1 MDTYA
6 DLPEG
11 KKTALELYISSEEAY
26 ELWQVDPDGV
36 LILDVRTPEE
46 LLFVGHPPMAWKV
59 PLFSQ
64 GYEWNEENQKYPMR
78 LLEDFVAR
86 VSTVANPHDK
96 IMVMCRAGGR
106 SAIAVNLLSQAG
118 FSNAYNIVD
127 GMEGDVNGDSDSVAN
142 SQRSDGG
149 WKNSGCPWTKKLN
162 PERSV
167 I

>member
-64 GYEWNEENQKYPMR
+64 GYEWNEENQKYPETM
-78 LLEDFVAR
+78 L
-86 VSTVANPHDK
+86 
-96 IMVMCRAGGR
+96 IW
-106 SAIAVNLLSQAG
+106 
-118 FSNAYNIVD
+118 
-127 GMEGDVNGDSDSVAN
+127 SVL
-142 SQRSDGG
+142 
-149 WKNSGCPWTKKLN
+149 CLM
-162 PERSV
+162 
-167 I
+167 